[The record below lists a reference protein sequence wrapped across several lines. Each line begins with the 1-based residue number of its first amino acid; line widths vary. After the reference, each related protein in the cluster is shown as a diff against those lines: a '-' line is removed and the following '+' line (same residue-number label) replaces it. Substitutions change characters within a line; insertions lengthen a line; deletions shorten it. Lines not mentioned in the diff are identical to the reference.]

1 MRGTVS
7 AAGLRPAALFA
18 ACALA
23 LVAAAC
29 SRGPGQGP
37 HVVHVPSDAPTIQA
51 AVRAAHPGDVVLVA
65 PGTYAG
71 DVTVPPSRAGL
82 TIRGEDRNGVVVD
95 GRDRTPT
102 GITVRA
108 DGVTVENLTLHSFL
122 GNALVWDH
130 VDGYTAR
137 YVTVWNA
144 GGYGMYAI
152 ASRHGAIERSLVSG
166 AGDAAF
172 YVGECHPCDATISGV
187 RATLSGLGYSGTN
200 AGGALVVR
208 DSVFDRNGTGILPNS
223 FDDEA
228 NPPQRDM
235 LVVGNRVTGSG
246 SVPTPATDPVDGL
259 IGIGIGVAGGQRD
272 VVRGNLVSRSD
283 RYGVAVFAT
292 VQPEGRRWR
301 PTATA
306 VTGNR
311 VSGSGLADLAL
322 AAGAGHGNCFAGNRF
337 ATSRPAAIERA
348 FPCGSPPAPGAK
360 GDGSVSSR
368 LEVSTPEALARSG
381 PHPSYASMPRP
392 GPQPEMPGA
401 ASDGSGG
408 VAVGLGQREARLEAA
423 SRLRATLRV
432 YAWRITS
439 RMSSAEHPFT
449 R

>member
-1 MRGTVS
+1 VRGAVS
-7 AAGLRPAALFA
+7 AAGRRPAARSA
-18 ACALA
+18 VCALA

-29 SRGPGQGP
+29 SRGPGQRP
-37 HVVHVPSDAPTIQA
+37 RVVHVPADAPTIQA
-51 AVRAAHPGDVVLVA
+51 AVLAAHPGDLVLVA

-71 DVTVPPSRAGL
+71 DVTVPRSRPGL
-82 TIRGEDRNGVVVD
+82 TIRGETRNGVVID
-95 GRDRTPT
+95 GRDRTPS

-108 DGVTVENLTLHSFL
+108 EDVTVENITLHSFL

-152 ASRHGAIERSLVSG
+152 ASRHGAIDRSLVSG

-187 RATLSGLGYSGTN
+187 TAMLSGLGYSGTN
-200 AGGALVVR
+200 AGGGLVVR

-228 NPPQRDM
+228 DPPQRDM
-235 LVVGNRVTGSG
+235 LVVRNRVTGSG

-259 IGIGIGVAGGQRD
+259 IGIGIGVAGGRRD
-272 VVRGNLVSRSD
+272 AVRGNVVTASD
-283 RYGVAVFAT
+283 RYGIALFAT
-292 VQPEGRRWR
+292 VQPEGHLWR
-301 PTATA
+301 PAGTA

-322 AAGAGHGNCFAGNRF
+322 AAGAGRGNCFAGNRF
-337 ATSRPAAIERA
+337 ATSRPAGIERA
-348 FPCGSPPAPGAK
+348 FPCGSAPAPDAR
-360 GDGSVSSR
+360 GDESVSSR
-368 LEVSTPEALARSG
+368 LEISTPEALARSG

-392 GPQPEMPGA
+392 GRQPEMPGGA
-401 ASDGSGG
+401 SGG
-408 VAVGLGQREARLEAA
+408 SAAVAVARDQREARLEAA
-423 SRLRATLRV
+423 SRFRATFRV